1 MGSKWIRRMVR
12 GVSLTSVLFV
22 FQACYG
28 TPQDLGFDLLIEGQV
43 KSKTT
48 GLPIPGIKVTIKDIG
63 QWEFTDEEGRFG
75 IYTLLTDAV
84 TVQFQDV
91 DSIENGNFNYQDTL
105 LTTDREHVLLTI
117 ELTEK
122 K

>member
-12 GVSLTSVLFV
+12 GVSLTSALFV

-91 DSIENGNFNYQDTL
+91 DSIANGNFNYQDTL